1 MKVISQKGDLFVYLS
16 KRGRMSIIIDKVN
29 QLHERK
35 KIADISTGDRVRVH
49 QKIREGNKE
58 RIQVF
63 EGVVIKTSG
72 GKGIQGSFTVR
83 RIASSIG
90 VEKTFPLHLPT
101 IVKVEKLKSA
111 KVGQSRIY
119 YVRGLVGRAAKR
131 LKKEKEVDDVWEGVI
146 EEKAESKD
154 AEPVASEET
163 ESKDEAKSEDKDKA
177 KAEDESEAKPD
188 TAENGDAAE
197 AEAEIAENK

>member
-1 MKVISQKGDLFVYLS
+1 MSQ
-16 KRGRMSIIIDKVN
+16 IIDKVN
-29 QLHERK
+29 KMHERK
-35 KIADISTGDRVRVH
+35 KIADVSTGDRVRVH

-83 RIASSIG
+83 RIASSVG

-131 LKKEKEVDDVWEGVI
+131 LKKEKEVSDVWEDVI
-146 EEKAESKD
+146 EEKAETKD
-154 AEPVASEET
+154 AEPVVEEEEVKEDEGAAKEEPKTDSEPEEESPET
-163 ESKDEAKSEDKDKA
+163 ESQKSE
-177 KAEDESEAKPD
+177 EKPEKSAD
-188 TAENGDAAE
+188 
-197 AEAEIAENK
+197 NK

>member
-1 MKVISQKGDLFVYLS
+1 MSQ
-16 KRGRMSIIIDKVN
+16 IIDKVN
-29 QLHERK
+29 KMHERK
-35 KIADISTGDRVRVH
+35 KIADVSTGDRVRVH

-83 RIASSIG
+83 RIASSVG

-131 LKKEKEVDDVWEGVI
+131 LKKEKEVSDVWEDVI
-146 EEKAESKD
+146 EEKAETKD
-154 AEPVASEET
+154 AEPVVEEEEVKEDEEATKEESKTDSKPKEESPET
-163 ESKDEAKSEDKDKA
+163 ESQKSE
-177 KAEDESEAKPD
+177 EKPEKSTD
-188 TAENGDAAE
+188 
-197 AEAEIAENK
+197 NK

>member
-1 MKVISQKGDLFVYLS
+1 MSQ
-16 KRGRMSIIIDKVN
+16 IIDKVN
-29 QLHERK
+29 RLHERK
-35 KIADISTGDRVRVH
+35 KIADVSTGDRVRVH

-83 RIASSIG
+83 RIASSVG

-131 LKKEKEVDDVWEGVI
+131 LKKEKEVSDVWEDVI
-146 EEKAESKD
+146 EEKAETKD
-154 AEPVASEET
+154 VEPVAEEEPVAEKEEAKEEKSDPEDKSKNDTKSTESTEET
-163 ESKDEAKSEDKDKA
+163 KEVVEKSED
-177 KAEDESEAKPD
+177 
-188 TAENGDAAE
+188 
-197 AEAEIAENK
+197 NK

>member
-1 MKVISQKGDLFVYLS
+1 
-16 KRGRMSIIIDKVN
+16 MSIIIDKVN
-29 QLHERK
+29 ELHERK

-131 LKKEKEVDDVWEGVI
+131 LKKEKEVDDVWEDVI

-154 AEPVASEET
+154 AEPVEE
-163 ESKDEAKSEDKDKA
+163 EVAEEKSEAKEVAKSVDEDKDKA
-177 KAEDESEAKPD
+177 ESTKD
-188 TAENGDAAE
+188 DDAAE